1 MLSFLVLVFVYFL
14 VFVYLIL
21 YLKKLSLQDRVLSF
35 LIVLMTTGFVY
46 ISSIL
51 ILLFLLIDSLFIKQ
65 LKLSQLIKIVLFC
78 SIITLTTFFGNNFE
92 VNFLEY
98 LQIIILGLLLIL
110 IKRRDFNYIKSVC
123 LGFFIGSV
131 IIAANILISEF
142 ILNYLTQETYK
153 FFSISS
159 TYNYTVYF
167 LFFGLIVCPDFLFK
181 KHYFKTL
188 CFIVFST
195 SAFILQSRSGFGLGL
210 LFFAFLSIKIK
221 INFKLIFTLFGFS
234 IALFFLLNS
243 SFIDKNNPNDI
254 IYSTINLENN
264 TSNLERLRMVIES
277 FEMLEKEPYGAGLG
291 NASFLLERLRIYHPH
306 PHNVMANWIYELGY
320 IGIVL
325 YMLFIF
331 FILKAIR
338 IKQLKNENKFKI
350 TIVIYLIVMSQ
361 LSSLQ
366 YNILVSLITYFAIS
380 LAYSNNEKLV
390 SNNQPTSLK
399 NV

>member
-1 MLSFLVLVFVYFL
+1 MLFILVFVYFL
-14 VFVYLIL
+14 VFIYLIV
-21 YLKKLSLQDRVLSF
+21 YSKKISLKDRVLSF

-46 ISSIL
+46 MSSIL
-51 ILLFLLIDSLFIKQ
+51 ILLFLLRDSLLGKLPSNSQFIK
-65 LKLSQLIKIVLFC
+65 VFLFC
-78 SIITLTTFFGNNFE
+78 FIITITTFFWNNFE

-98 LQIIILGLLLIL
+98 LQTIILGSLVIL
-110 IKRRDFNYIKSVC
+110 IRRRDFNYTKSVC

-131 IIAANILISEF
+131 IIVANVLISEF
-142 ILNYLTQETYK
+142 ILNSLTQETFK
-153 FFSISS
+153 LFSISK

-167 LFFGLIVCPDFLFK
+167 LFFGLIVSPDFLFK
-181 KHYFKTL
+181 KLYFKTL
-188 CFIVFST
+188 CFIVFFIS
-195 SAFILQSRSGFGLGL
+195 SFILQSRSGFTLGL
-210 LFFAFLSIKIK
+210 LFFTFLSIKIK
-221 INFKLIFTLFGFS
+221 IDFKSIFTLSAFS
-234 IALFFLLNS
+234 IAIFFILNS
-243 SFIDKNNPNDI
+243 SLIDKNNPNDI
-254 IYSTINLENN
+254 LYSTLNLESN
-264 TSNLERLRMVIES
+264 TSNLERFRMVIES

-306 PHNVMANWIYELGY
+306 AHNVMANWIYELGY

-325 YMLFIF
+325 YVLFIF

-338 IKQLKNENKFKI
+338 IKQLNKEHKFKI

-361 LSSLQ
+361 LDSLQ

-390 SNNQPTSLK
+390 SNNQATSLK